1 MSKVKDKKKKIKA
14 KLEAIKKI
22 NDNPKKAT
30 DDLFDAYLKDLPSTD
45 KLFGNKLDSF
55 LEKRKRKKE
64 NKKDIFSEL
73 MDIAEGFLG
82 SNNSNV
88 AGSDKLFSKG
98 KIKKYAIDSCRITLE
113 NAKPIILESV
123 KKVFFEG
130 EGICGANS
138 DMSIDTITIKPK
150 EIDFLNMLTLDPS
163 SSSGKI
169 MYEPQ
174 GSSVGKQKVN
184 RSLYDSFNSG
194 PYQFDTNNNLT
205 LFTSTWDSG
214 SQQFNISGL
223 TQGGLNPVKVED
235 FFNDYYSNIE
245 LPDITGITKTAML
258 MTIQGDGGESVLFK
272 DGMKNLNRL
281 LQKLFA
287 LCNSETNRNS
297 VANQNAVDLFDE
309 NDEVLEFYFDFND
322 VEGIDLDDEDAISR
336 GVLKFRD
343 CDNFEIPVNTD
354 NIEDFVYLSSTSNNI
369 NNVVDDTLRKA
380 AKDAAEQSD
389 LPLINLNLSLL
400 NTFILQLP
408 KALIGSLLSP
418 KIFLP
423 IVIIY
428 KLFKSALAQLDVKEL
443 MRKLSK
449 LFGVIVKQLF
459 WRFLR
464 EFWQFIKR
472 DLIIFLRKLVAKIL
486 KNKYRRYVTIVKS
499 LINFLSRLRTI
510 PNFDNCSTL
519 FEAITAAIEA
529 SLAGT
534 KSFNLPGILLGL
546 SDTVSPGY
554 SQDRA
559 LLNITERLE
568 KAGVPMG
575 PLYGDSNKL
584 VDVIKGIVDGHTEEM
599 DTNGFVK
606 VSNKKMTIPTPV
618 GPIVIPPGI
627 LNSSGKI
634 I

>member
-22 NDNPKKAT
+22 NDDPKKST
-30 DDLFDAYLKDLPSTD
+30 DDIFDAYLKDLPSTD

-64 NKKDIFSEL
+64 NKKDIFGEL
-73 MDIAEGFLG
+73 IDIAEGFLG
-82 SNNSNV
+82 SNNSKV
-88 AGSDKLFSKG
+88 GGSDKLFSKG
-98 KIKKYAIDSCRITLE
+98 KIKKYATDSCKITLD
-113 NAKPIILESV
+113 NSKSIILESV
-123 KKVFFEG
+123 KKIFFEG
-130 EGICGANS
+130 NGICGAGSN
-138 DMSIDTITIKPK
+138 MLIDSVTIKPT
-150 EIDFLNMLTLDPS
+150 EIDFLNMLTLDPTS
-163 SSSGKI
+163 ASGKI

-174 GSSVGKQKVN
+174 SPNIGKQKVN
-184 RSLYDSFNSG
+184 KSLYDSFNSG

-205 LFTSTWDSG
+205 LFTSTWDPG

-235 FFNDYYSNIE
+235 FFNDYYSNVE

-258 MTIQGDGGESVLFK
+258 MTLQGDGTESILFK

-287 LCNSETNRNS
+287 LCNSDTNRNS
-297 VANQNAVDLFDE
+297 VANQNAIDLFDE

-322 VEGIDLDDEDAISR
+322 VEGIDLDDEDALNR

-354 NIEDFVYLSSTSNNI
+354 NIEDFVFLSSTSNI
-369 NNVVDDTLRKA
+369 NDVVDNTIRKA
-380 AKDAAEQSD
+380 AKYAAEHSD
-389 LPLINLNLSLL
+389 LSTINLNLSLL
-400 NTFILQLP
+400 NSFILQLP

-443 MRKLSK
+443 MKKLSK
-449 LFGVIVKQLF
+449 LFGLIVRQLF
-459 WRFLR
+459 WRFLK

-472 DLIIFLRKLVAKIL
+472 DLISFLRKLVAKIL
-486 KNKYRRYVTIVKS
+486 KNKYRRYVTIIKS
-499 LINFLSRLRTI
+499 LINFLSRLRTV

-519 FEAITAAIEA
+519 FEAITTAIEA

-546 SDTVSPGY
+546 SDTVLPGY

-575 PLYGDSNKL
+575 PIYGDSNKL
-584 VDVIKGIVDGHTEEM
+584 VDVIKGIIDGHTEEM

-634 I
+634 Q

>member
-22 NDNPKKAT
+22 NDDPKKST
-30 DDLFDAYLKDLPSTD
+30 DDIFDAYLKDLPSTD

-64 NKKDIFSEL
+64 NKKDIFGEL
-73 MDIAEGFLG
+73 IDIAEGFLG
-82 SNNSNV
+82 SNNSKV
-88 AGSDKLFSKG
+88 GGSDKLFSKG
-98 KIKKYAIDSCRITLE
+98 KIKKYATDSCKITLD
-113 NAKPIILESV
+113 NSKSIILESV
-123 KKVFFEG
+123 KKIFFEG
-130 EGICGANS
+130 NGICGAGSN
-138 DMSIDTITIKPK
+138 MLIDSVTIKPT
-150 EIDFLNMLTLDPS
+150 EIDFLNMLTLDPTS
-163 SSSGKI
+163 ASGKI

-174 GSSVGKQKVN
+174 SPNIGKQKVN
-184 RSLYDSFNSG
+184 KSLYDSFNSG

-205 LFTSTWDSG
+205 LFTSTWDPG

-235 FFNDYYSNIE
+235 FFNDYYSNVE

-258 MTIQGDGGESVLFK
+258 MTLQGDGTESILFK

-287 LCNSETNRNS
+287 LCNSDTNRNS
-297 VANQNAVDLFDE
+297 VANQNAIDLFDE

-322 VEGIDLDDEDAISR
+322 VEGIDLDDEDALNR

-354 NIEDFVYLSSTSNNI
+354 NIEDFVFLSSTSNI
-369 NNVVDDTLRKA
+369 NDVVDNTIRKA

-389 LPLINLNLSLL
+389 LSTINLNLSLL
-400 NTFILQLP
+400 NSFILQLP

-443 MRKLSK
+443 MKKLSK
-449 LFGVIVKQLF
+449 LFGLIVRQLF
-459 WRFLR
+459 WRFLK

-472 DLIIFLRKLVAKIL
+472 DLISFLRKLVAKIL
-486 KNKYRRYVTIVKS
+486 KNKYRRYVTIIKS
-499 LINFLSRLRTI
+499 LINFLSRLRTV

-519 FEAITAAIEA
+519 FEAITTAIEA

-546 SDTVSPGY
+546 SDTVLPGY

-575 PLYGDSNKL
+575 PIYGDSNKL
-584 VDVIKGIVDGHTEEM
+584 VDVIKGIIDGHTEEM

-634 I
+634 Q